1 MAHEHAFKIDGM
13 DCAEEISALT
23 AELGPVFGEEHL
35 RFDLMNAKL
44 IVSTDKS
51 NANDEVVSRV
61 RATGMKATP
70 WEESLQEDSDSGFNK
85 HLRSLLTTV
94 SGIALV
100 VGFSWHAL
108 QHGAADALGG
118 GEEASHIFPRATIA
132 MYVAAILSGGWFIF
146 PKAWF
151 AARRLRPD
159 MNLLMMVAV
168 IGAVLISEWFEAAT
182 VTFLFAVA
190 LALESWSV
198 GRARQA
204 IGALMDLSPTT
215 AKYISPEG
223 GETIEAP
230 VGDVP
235 VGATV
240 LVRPGERIPLDGDVS
255 RGKTTVN
262 QAPITG
268 ESKPVPK
275 EPGDE
280 LFAGTL
286 NEDGAIEF
294 RVTKAASDTT
304 LARIIRMVEDAQSR
318 RAESEQWVQTFARYY
333 TPAMM
338 LLALAIAIV
347 PPLFFGGSWYN
358 WFYEALVIL
367 VIACPCALVI
377 STPVSV
383 VAGLSAAARNGVL
396 IKGGVYLEAPAKLR
410 AIALDKTGTLTSG
423 HPEVQEVVSFTDVSR
438 EEILARAAA
447 LEALSEHPIARAIL
461 RAAEAEGI
469 TPAAADDFQAI
480 KGRGAEA
487 KIDGIAYWVG
497 SHRLGHE
504 RGEEDAEMHD
514 RIGKAEDA
522 GHTVVL
528 LGCDREIQGLIT
540 IGDPVRPES
549 RDAVKAMHD
558 AGIEHVVMLTGD
570 NKGTAKAVAEATG
583 VDEFLAELLPEDKVE
598 EIRKLVS
605 RWDRVAMVGDGVNDA
620 PAMAEA
626 SFGIAMGAMGTD
638 VAIETADIAL
648 MTDDLSRLPWLVRHS
663 RRTLNII
670 RQNIFFALGLRVVF
684 VVLALLGLATLWMA
698 IAADM
703 GASLLVVF
711 NGLRLMRGA
720 AAKGGVEA

>member
-23 AELGPVFGEEHL
+23 AELGPVYGEEHL

-51 NANDEVVSRV
+51 NVNDEVVSRV

-70 WEESLQEDSDSGFNK
+70 WEESLKEDSDSGFSK
-85 HLRSLLTTV
+85 RLRSLLTTV
-94 SGIALV
+94 SGLALAA
-100 VGFSWHAL
+100 GFGWHAV
-108 QHGAADALGG
+108 QHGAVDALGG
-118 GEEASHIFPRATIA
+118 GEEASHVFPRVSIA
-132 MYVAAILSGGWFIF
+132 LYLAAILSGGWFIF

-159 MNLLMMVAV
+159 MNLLMTVAV

-182 VTFLFAVA
+182 VTFLFSVA

-198 GRARQA
+198 GRARRA
-204 IGALMDLSPTT
+204 IGALMDLSPET
-215 AKYISPEG
+215 ARYVPPEG
-223 GETIEAP
+223 GDVIEAP
-230 VGDVP
+230 IGDVP
-235 VGATV
+235 LGATV
-240 LVRPGERIPLDGDVS
+240 IVRPGERIPLDGEVS
-255 RGKTTVN
+255 KGKSTVN

-268 ESKPVPK
+268 ESRLIPK

-280 LFAGTL
+280 LYAGTL

-294 RVTKAASDTT
+294 RVSKAVSDTT
-304 LARIIRMVEDAQSR
+304 LARIIRMVEGAQSR
-318 RAESEQWVQTFARYY
+318 RADSEQWVQTFARYY

-338 LLALAIAIV
+338 FLAFAIAIV
-347 PPLFFGGSWYN
+347 PPLFFGGSWYD

-383 VAGLSAAARNGVL
+383 VAGLSAAARSGVL

-410 AIALDKTGTLTSG
+410 AIALDKTGTLTTGS
-423 HPEVQEVVSFTDVSR
+423 PEVREVVSFADASR
-438 EEILARAAA
+438 EEILTRAAA
-447 LEALSEHPIARAIL
+447 LEVSSEHPIARAIL

-469 TPAAADDFQAI
+469 THTTAEGFQAI

-487 KIDGIAYWVG
+487 TIDGITYWVG
-497 SHRLGHE
+497 SHRLAHE
-504 RGEEDAEMHD
+504 RGEESSEMHD
-514 RIGKAEDA
+514 QIVKAEEA

-528 LGCDREIQGLIT
+528 LGRDREIQGLIA
-540 IGDPVRPES
+540 IGDPVRPEAP
-549 RDAVKAMHD
+549 DAVKALHN
-558 AGIEHVVMLTGD
+558 AGIEYVVMLTGD
-570 NKGTAKAVAEATG
+570 NKGTAQAVAEASG
-583 VDEFLAELLPEDKVE
+583 VDGFIAELLPEDKLA
-598 EIRKLVS
+598 EIRKLVH
-605 RWDRVAMVGDGVNDA
+605 RWENVAMIGDGVNDA

-648 MTDDLSRLPWLVRHS
+648 MTDDLSRVPWLVRHS
-663 RRTLNII
+663 RRTMSII
-670 RQNIFFALGLRVVF
+670 RQNIFFALGLKAVF

-711 NGLRLMRGA
+711 NGLRLMRGYAINGDA
-720 AAKGGVEA
+720 AA